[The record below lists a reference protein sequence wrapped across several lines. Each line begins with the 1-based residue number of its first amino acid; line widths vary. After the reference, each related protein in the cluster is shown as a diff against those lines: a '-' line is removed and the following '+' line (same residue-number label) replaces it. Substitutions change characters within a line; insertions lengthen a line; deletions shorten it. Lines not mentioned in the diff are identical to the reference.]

1 VGETVNNI
9 DWTSAKTP
17 AYIFMIMIISF
28 VVVMVPYTIFYDYV
42 ATVFY
47 GIAIANGGDVALF
60 NMIVFYWKFV
70 IPFMFVIGMIIY
82 AIVNSMRTPQE
93 EMYG

>member
-1 VGETVNNI
+1 
-9 DWTSAKTP
+9 
-17 AYIFMIMIISF
+17 
-28 VVVMVPYTIFYDYV
+28 MVPYTIFYDYV

-47 GIAIANGGDVALF
+47 NIAIQNGGDVSLF
-60 NMIVFYWKFV
+60 NMIVFYWKVV

-82 AIVNSMRTPQE
+82 AITNSMRTPQE